1 MGAFIGPMV
10 MLLMFVILPA
20 FLIFWNKRRIKGK
33 MLCLFLQGDIYMKP
47 MLCEYRDE
55 FVFYQS
61 KAYDIYPQRVR
72 LTRFPA
78 GWPSILQEIV
88 PTALY
93 DVANGIPLNWNDL
106 PDQRDA
112 RLRAM
117 NIKSALA
124 ENAIRKLV
132 QEAAT
137 EGGPIGGFRFN
148 WRKVLPIMLIV
159 GAVIGLIFIMRGG
172 GGIFGL
178 FGG

>member
-10 MLLMFVILPA
+10 ILFVFIIGGALV
-20 FLIFWNKRRIKGK
+20 IFWNKRRIRGK
-33 MLCLFLQGDIYMKP
+33 MLCFFLQGDIYLKP
-47 MLCEYRDE
+47 ALCEFQDD
-55 FVFYQS
+55 FVFYGDH
-61 KAYDIYPQRVR
+61 AYDIYPQRVR

-106 PDQRDA
+106 PDQKDA

-117 NIKSALA
+117 NIKSALG

-137 EGGPIGGFRFN
+137 EGGPGGGFRLN
-148 WRKVLPIMLIV
+148 WRKVLPIVLIV
-159 GAVIGLIFIMRGG
+159 GGLIGFVFIMRGG

>member
-1 MGAFIGPMV
+1 VKSA
-10 MLLMFVILPA
+10 
-20 FLIFWNKRRIKGK
+20 
-33 MLCLFLQGDIYMKP
+33 
-47 MLCEYRDE
+47 LCEYKE
-55 FVFYQS
+55 SFVFYQS
-61 KAYDIYPQRVR
+61 YAYDIYPLRVR

-93 DVANGIPLNWNDL
+93 DVANAIPLNWNDL

-112 RLRAM
+112 RMRSM
-117 NIKSALA
+117 NIKSALG

-137 EGGPIGGFRFN
+137 EGGPAGGFKFN
-148 WRKVLPIMLIV
+148 WRKVMPIMLIV

-172 GGIFGL
+172 GGFFGL
-178 FGG
+178 FG